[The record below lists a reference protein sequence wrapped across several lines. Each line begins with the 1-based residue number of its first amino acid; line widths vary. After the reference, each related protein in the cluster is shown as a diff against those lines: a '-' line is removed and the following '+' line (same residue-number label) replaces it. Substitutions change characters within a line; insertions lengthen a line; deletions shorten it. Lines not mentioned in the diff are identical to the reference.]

1 APADSGVPPLPQE
14 TCLDNDGDGYPGTGQ
29 CDDVE
34 NVDCND
40 ADPDVHP
47 EAAEVCN
54 GLDDNCDGNI
64 DEGLA
69 VVTWYPDKDGDGIGA
84 KMSSGQ
90 GCGSPPMGSVTTTGD
105 CDDDNAAGKP
115 GAAELCNGIDDNCD
129 GLIDNGI
136 PFQNF
141 YPDKDGDGF
150 AVA

>member
-69 VVTWYPDKDGDGIGA
+69 VVTWYPDKDGD
-84 KMSSGQ
+84 
-90 GCGSPPMGSVTTTGD
+90 
-105 CDDDNAAGKP
+105 DNAAVKP

-150 AVA
+150 GDAMAMPTSS